1 MSYSVVWGGVDAT
14 LSEVLL
20 VWNDL
25 LLLKLLLLLHND
37 EEEEKEATELV
48 DRRSAVVAR

>member
-25 LLLKLLLLLHND
+25 LLLLLHDD
-37 EEEEKEATELV
+37 EEEEKETTELV